1 MNISYNWL
9 KDLVEMNLSP
19 QELAAKLTN
28 VGLAVEGI
36 HEAGDDFVFD
46 IDITSNRSDCLSHLG
61 VSREIAAITNAQLR
75 ITNYDS
81 QEPANDRNLVSIQ
94 DADLCNRFT
103 ARVIHNVKITQ
114 SPEWLVKRLGAVG
127 ERSINNVADITNY
140 VMHELGQPMH
150 SFDLNKLAENRI
162 VVRRA
167 RTGETIKTL
176 DEVERKLDDTMLA
189 ICDAEKPVA
198 VAGVMG
204 GFDSSITDE
213 TTAVLLE
220 VAYFDRAS
228 IRQTSRN
235 LKLPTEASHHFER
248 GVDIE
253 NLIRASN
260 RATELICELAGGT
273 AGEFVD
279 AYPTKFERK
288 IIENRGVN
296 SSEQIVESVKRLT
309 GLNVSFDEIKHI
321 LNSLGFDIDF
331 FSFDS
336 NSSTTFV
343 VPTWRHDIAIEEDL
357 VEEVARIVGYDKIGE
372 ELPPA
377 FDAGEYQPTEP
388 RKKSLRRTLAN
399 LGFNEAI
406 SYSFIDTRND
416 GRFDLIPNFVGA
428 NLDEKYISLKDSIIE
443 GATRMRPSLL
453 SGLLDAV
460 RTNFNHQRRDLKLF
474 EIGKVFSASE
484 KENDLPN
491 ERELFAFVLTGGEQ
505 LENKAMSVRELDFYD
520 AKGTLESA
528 ISVINPINTGSLEF
542 IAKDVKHLRK
552 GQSAE
557 VMLDGKSIGTLGRL
571 SDEIAQAYK
580 FKQPVFVAEVDLQ
593 TSLLRHYVLKV
604 EVGGYE
610 IKGNDIKLI
619 YRPLPIYPSIVR
631 DISLLAKRT
640 ISFAELIS
648 AIEEQKFE
656 LLRKVE
662 FVDAYEGKGVA
673 DDERSITV
681 RLEYRND
688 ERTLLEEEVETIH
701 GQILK
706 VLETNLDAKQR
717 F

>member
-9 KDLVEMNLSP
+9 KDLVKIDLSP
-19 QELAAKLTN
+19 QELATKLTS

-46 IDITSNRSDCLSHLG
+46 IDITSNRGDCLSHLG

-75 ITNYDS
+75 IADYDS
-81 QEPANDRNLVSIQ
+81 QKPANDRNLVSIQ

-103 ARVIHNVKITQ
+103 ARVIHNVKITH
-114 SPEWLVKRLGAVG
+114 SPEWLVKRLEAVG

-150 SFDLNKLAENRI
+150 SFDLNKLSENRI

-176 DEVERKLDDTMLA
+176 DEVERKLDETMLA
-189 ICDAEKPVA
+189 ICDAKKPVA

-204 GFDSSITDE
+204 GFDSAISDE
-213 TTAVLLE
+213 TTHVLLE
-220 VAYFDRAS
+220 VAYFDRAN

-235 LKLPTEASHHFER
+235 FKLSTEASHHFER

-279 AYPTKFERK
+279 VYPTKFTPNE
-288 IIENRGVN
+288 IE
-296 SSEQIVESVKRLT
+296 SEDIQFAVKRLT
-309 GLNVSFDEIKHI
+309 GLEVESNEILRI
-321 LNSLGFDIDF
+321 FAALGITFAIRTPKT
-331 FSFDS
+331 
-336 NSSTTFV
+336 TTFTT
-343 VPTWRHDIAIEEDL
+343 PSWRHDLAIEEDL

-372 ELPPA
+372 ELPSA
-377 FDAGEYQPTEP
+377 FGAGEYQPTES
-388 RKKSLRRTLAN
+388 RKKSLRRTLVN

-406 SYSFIDTRND
+406 SYSFIDTRHD
-416 GRFDLIPNFVGA
+416 ERFDLIPSFVVE
-428 NLDEKYISLKDSIIE
+428 NLDEKYVSLEDSIIE

-460 RTNFNHQRRDLKLF
+460 RTNLNHQRRDLKLF

-491 ERELFAFVLTGGEQ
+491 ERELFALVLTGNETLQ
-505 LENKAMSVRELDFYD
+505 NKAMPLREFDFYD
-520 AKGTLESA
+520 AKGALEAAASA
-528 ISVINPINTGSLEF
+528 MNLPALDF
-542 IAKDVKHLRK
+542 HPKDVSHLRR

-557 VMLDGKSIGTLGRL
+557 ISLGGKAVGTIGRL
-571 SDEIAQAYK
+571 NDEISAAYK
-580 FKQPVFVAEVDLQ
+580 FRQPVFVTEVDLE
-593 TSLLRHYVLKV
+593 TLLEAKEKTILYQ
-604 EVGGYE
+604 
-610 IKGNDIKLI
+610 
-619 YRPLPIYPSIVR
+619 PLPVYPSIVR
-631 DISLLAKRT
+631 DVSLLVKRDVSFADVQRT
-640 ISFAELIS
+640 IA
-648 AIEEQKFE
+648 EQKFE
-656 LLRKVE
+656 LCRKIE
-662 FVDAYEGKGVA
+662 FVDVYEGAGVA
-673 DDERSITV
+673 DDQRSITI
-681 RLEYRND
+681 RLEYRSD

-706 VLETNLDAKQR
+706 VLETNLNAKQR